1 MVGVRGRAPTEP
13 TDGVG
18 RARKGKPS
26 GLLAV
31 ARERQRN
38 QHASVTGRED
48 SHRLPTAA
56 KINLVAMALLAGAL
70 AAHLWPEWSHDADLS
85 HGFLTPVACGLL
97 LYLCRFPDPR
107 SAPSASTALILAA
120 SLGTAALLV
129 LWVAGLF
136 AATLDWTSPLVDFA
150 LASSFALLGGAAIGA
165 CADRRLAL
173 VPFAWASL
181 AAAVIWP
188 LSAPIP
194 PGTYSRLTSA
204 LQLWV
209 SGGVVHALGLL
220 GIAAHRE
227 GNIIELARGTVG
239 IEEACSGVRSLV
251 ACVFAGVLISAALTR
266 RAGARFLII
275 ALSAPLALAMNFI
288 RSLVLT
294 LLVNAGVR
302 IEGAWHDTT
311 GYLVLVVTAVILLGA
326 AIVLDR
332 PARPE
337 RPVPPAA
344 DPPGPAPRLPAAQ
357 AMLTAV
363 LALVIATLA
372 FFVAGTAPSSHRD
385 LAAPDLLAILPASAP
400 GWEVTTTPGL
410 YRFTGTL
417 RTDRL
422 AQRTYTRED
431 ADGEMQVTLYLAYWA
446 PGQASV
452 GLVGAHTPDACWP
465 GSGWAAQPVADP
477 RAVLAL
483 EAGALPPAEHRAF
496 VNQGYPQQVWFWHL
510 YDGHAIDTGDPF
522 SLKAHL
528 KTALQFG
535 FRSSDAAQ
543 AFVRISSN
551 RPWEEIAREPFVIEF
566 LQRGRALGL
575 R

>member
-1 MVGVRGRAPTEP
+1 M
-13 TDGVG
+13 
-18 RARKGKPS
+18 
-26 GLLAV
+26 
-31 ARERQRN
+31 
-38 QHASVTGRED
+38 TGRED
-48 SHRLPTAA
+48 SPRLPTAA

-85 HGFLTPVACGLL
+85 HGFLTPVACALL

-107 SAPSASTALILAA
+107 STLGARTALVLTT
-120 SLGTAALLV
+120 SLGLAALLA

-136 AATLDWTSPLVDFA
+136 AATLDWSSPLVDFA
-150 LASSFALLGGAAIGA
+150 LACSFALLGSAAIGA
-165 CADRRLAL
+165 FADRQVAL
-173 VPFAWASL
+173 VPFVWASV
-181 AAAVIWP
+181 AAALLWP

-204 LQLWV
+204 LQLWA
-209 SGGVVHALGLL
+209 SGAVVDTLDLL

-251 ACVFAGVLISAALTR
+251 ACIFAGVLISAALTR
-266 RAGARFLII
+266 RPRARILIL
-275 ALSAPLALAMNFI
+275 ALAAPLAIAMNFI

-294 LLVNAGVR
+294 LLVNAGVA
-302 IEGAWHDTT
+302 IEGAWHDVT
-311 GYLVLVVTAVILLGA
+311 GYLVLVVTAVLLLCA
-326 AIVLDR
+326 AVLLDR
-332 PARPE
+332 QDGPVRPA
-337 RPVPPAA
+337 PPAT
-344 DPPGPAPRLPAAQ
+344 DPPAPAPRVPAAQ
-357 AMLTAV
+357 AVLTAL
-363 LALVIATLA
+363 LALVLATLA
-372 FFVAGTAPSSHRD
+372 FFVAGTAPSAHRD
-385 LAAPDLLAILPASAP
+385 LAAPDLLAILPATAH
-400 GWEVTTTPGL
+400 GWNVTTTPGL

-431 ADGEMQVTLYLAYWA
+431 AGGEKQVTLYLAYWA

-465 GSGWAAQPVADP
+465 GTGWAAQPVAEP
-477 RAVLAL
+477 RAVLRYGA
-483 EAGALPPAEHRAF
+483 AALPPAEHRAF

-522 SLKAHL
+522 SLGAQL